1 MSRPETINRPA
12 APALSAAIFAAAIST
27 ALVPIGNAAHA
38 ADPPQAPAPIG
49 VFGADMPAKGKL
61 VVTLAPS
68 FTRMQGIKIGDQW
81 VKAPYIV
88 TNVPSAFTPVGLH
101 NLRMAPHALSTD
113 TQTLSLAYGLTSDV
127 TLFASTGMVEKSVN
141 MEAFKGLTGTTPLG
155 YKVGSTS
162 GVADTTLATVVRL
175 HQDQVNRFNINLGLS
190 LPTASDTED
199 ISLLLPNGTAPSKR
213 AFYAMQ
219 PGTGTVDALAGAAY
233 SGVCGPLSWGLSYRA
248 RIPLDDNA
256 QGWRYGD
263 LHEANAWGG
272 YTLAPGIEATLRLN
286 GTVQGAIHGQDPSIR
301 GYAQGA
307 NPNFYGGQQ
316 LSLFAGAV
324 VSGQRFGLKAF
335 QFGAEAGAPLYQQL
349 NGPQLARAWQV
360 NLAIRYR
367 R

>member
-1 MSRPETINRPA
+1 MSRPNTNRRAP
-12 APALSAAIFAAAIST
+12 APALAAAIFATTISVAGT
-27 ALVPIGNAAHA
+27 ANAAE
-38 ADPPQAPAPIG
+38 PPQAPAPIG

-61 VVTLAPS
+61 VVTLSPS
-68 FTRMQGIKIGDQW
+68 FTRMQGVKIGDQW

-88 TNVPSAFTPVGLH
+88 TTVPSAYTPIGLH
-101 NLRMAPHALSTD
+101 TLRMVPHALSTD
-113 TQTLSLAYGLTSDV
+113 TQALSLAYGLSNNV
-127 TLFASTGMVEKSVN
+127 TLFASTGLVEKSVD
-141 MEAFKGLTGTTPLG
+141 MEAFKGLSGTTPLG

-162 GVADTTLATVVRL
+162 SVADTTLATVVRL
-175 HQDQVNRFNINLGLS
+175 HQDKVNRFNVNLGLS

-199 ISLLLPNGTAPSKR
+199 ISLLLPNGTAPAKR

-233 SGVCGPLSWGLSYRA
+233 SGVSGPWSWGASYRA
-248 RIPLDDNA
+248 RLPLGDNP

-272 YTLAPGIEATLRLN
+272 YALASGIEATLRLN
-286 GTVQGAIHGQDPSIR
+286 GAVQGAIHGQDPLIR

-307 NPNFYGGQQ
+307 NPNFNGGQQ